1 MLNKIRIQNF
11 KCWKDTGDIRL
22 APLTLLFGANSSGK
36 SSIGQF
42 LMMLKQTVDSPDQK
56 TPLFV
61 GHKNTAVN
69 LGSYFDI
76 IHNRDKDNAIRFMY
90 QWDLDSPVAIRD
102 TETDDNYLIEEM
114 RFDAEIKIVNHGNN
128 TIYVDRFNYAFPQTD
143 AKSKGKLQPEIGM
156 QRESQDK
163 NEYIIGTK
171 GIELKRNVGRAWSL
185 GAPIKYY
192 GFPAEVEAYHRN
204 AGFVRDLNLANER
217 LFRRIYYL
225 GPLRIS
231 AERTYPWTGTAP
243 DSVGYNGEN
252 TISALLAAQN
262 RKLNFGIKMKRH
274 PFQEVIAIQLKKM
287 GLIDDFKMQLISE
300 RRMEYEVKI
309 KTKGTNS
316 YVDLPD
322 VGFGISQVLPVL
334 TQIFYAPENSIIIM
348 EQPEIHLHPSAQS
361 VLADV
366 MIEALNSTENGKARN
381 IQLII
386 ESHSEH
392 FLRRLQRRIAENT
405 KTNKSIGKHDIAVY
419 FSESGDNGAKLHALD
434 VDEFGSILNWP
445 ENFFGDEMA
454 DIIAQSKA
462 ILSRRLKETK
472 NKENEITE

>member
-1 MLNKIRIQNF
+1 MLNKIRIENF

-56 TPLFV
+56 SPLFV

-76 IHNRDKDNAIRFMY
+76 IHNRDKNNAIRFKY
-90 QWDLDSPVAIRD
+90 QWDLDSPVMVRD
-102 TETDDNYLIEEM
+102 TETDAKYQVDEVC
-114 RFDAEIKIVNHGNN
+114 FKAEIKIVNHGNK
-128 TIYVDRFNYAFPQTD
+128 TIYVDWFNYGIPETGSG
-143 AKSKGKLQPEIGM
+143 SKEELQIEIGM
-156 QRESQDK
+156 QRESQEK
-163 NEYIIGTK
+163 NEYMIKTT

-185 GAPIKYY
+185 GSPIKYY
-192 GFPAEVEAYHRN
+192 GFPGEVEAYHKN

-217 LFRRIYYL
+217 LFRRVYYL

-243 DSVGYNGEN
+243 DSVGYSGEN
-252 TISALLAAQN
+252 TISALLAAES
-262 RKLNFGIKMKRH
+262 RKLNFGKNMKRY
-274 PFQEVIAIQLKKM
+274 PFQEIIAMQLKEM

-300 RRMEYEVKI
+300 RRMEYEAKI
-309 KTKGTNS
+309 KTKGSNS
-316 YVDLPD
+316 FVDLPD

-348 EQPEIHLHPSAQS
+348 EQPEIHLHPSAQA

-366 MIEALNSTENGKARN
+366 MIDALNSTENGRKRN

-392 FLRRLQRRIAENT
+392 FLRRLQRRIAEND
-405 KTNKSIGKHDIAVY
+405 KSHKSIDAQDVAVY
-419 FSESGDNGAKLHALD
+419 FSEFGDNGSQLHALD

-454 DIIAQSKA
+454 DIAAQSKA
-462 ILSRRLKETK
+462 VLNRRLKEMK
-472 NKENEITE
+472 

>member
-1 MLNKIRIQNF
+1 MLNKIRIENF

-56 TPLFV
+56 SPLFV

-76 IHNRDKDNAIRFMY
+76 IHNRDKNNAIRFMY
-90 QWDLDSPVAIRD
+90 QWDLDSPVTIRD
-102 TETDDNYLIEEM
+102 TETDDKYYIEEM
-114 RFDAEIKIVNHGNN
+114 CFKAEIKIVNHGNN
-128 TIYVDRFNYAFPQTD
+128 TIYVDWFNYGIPKSVSTD
-143 AKSKGKLQPEIGM
+143 NDELQLEIGM
-156 QRESQDK
+156 QRDSQEK
-163 NEYIIGTK
+163 NEYIIGTN

-192 GFPAEVEAYHRN
+192 GFPGEVEAYHKN

-262 RKLNFGIKMKRH
+262 RKLNFGKNMKRY
-274 PFQEVIAIQLKKM
+274 PFQEIIAMQLKEM
-287 GLIDDFKMQLISE
+287 GLIEGFKMQLISD
-300 RRMEYEVKI
+300 RRMEYEAKI
-309 KTKGTNS
+309 KTKGSNS

-366 MIEALNSTENGKARN
+366 MIDALNSTENGRKRN

-392 FLRRLQRRIAENT
+392 FLRRLQRRIAEND
-405 KTNKSIGKHDIAVY
+405 KANKSIGKQDIALY
-419 FSESGDNGAKLHALD
+419 FSEFGDNGAQLHNLD

-454 DIIAQSKA
+454 DIVAHSKA
-462 ILSRRLKETK
+462 MLSRRLKETK
-472 NKENEITE
+472 K